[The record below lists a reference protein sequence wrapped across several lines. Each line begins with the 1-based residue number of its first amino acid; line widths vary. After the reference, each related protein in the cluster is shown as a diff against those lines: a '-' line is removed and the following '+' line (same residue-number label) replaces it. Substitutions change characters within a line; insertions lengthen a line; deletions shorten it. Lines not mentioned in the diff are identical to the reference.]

1 MYEAVRFLLPKQ
13 NFSRHFHSKHNKLF
27 LSVTDFL
34 GPVEGKSVPVRRV
47 TLLAEPRFFFK
58 YKWLATFC
66 RKSVRKVG
74 SPLVA
79 RVSE

>member
-13 NFSRHFHSKHNKLF
+13 NFSRHFHSEHNKLF

-47 TLLAEPRFFFK
+47 TLLAESRFFF
-58 YKWLATFC
+58 
-66 RKSVRKVG
+66 
-74 SPLVA
+74 
-79 RVSE
+79 

>member
-13 NFSRHFHSKHNKLF
+13 NFSRHFHSEHNKLF

-47 TLLAEPRFFFK
+47 TLLAEPRFFFNINGWPRFVENQYEK
-58 YKWLATFC
+58 LA
-66 RKSVRKVG
+66 R
-74 SPLVA
+74 LW
-79 RVSE
+79 

>member
-47 TLLAEPRFFFK
+47 TLLAEPRF
-58 YKWLATFC
+58 C
-66 RKSVRKVG
+66 V
-74 SPLVA
+74 
-79 RVSE
+79 